1 MFGNWA
7 LHLVYSLILL
17 QKLYSHLPIFFFIF
31 FRGMGIVKVDGSW
44 SSKRGVCLELPWQK
58 PALTVSFFPAQF
70 GNEMFSSKSNL
81 VLPKRF
87 SPVCYSIKKKYVVS
101 CVVFSVHLLKL
112 MTIKWELMS
121 SELKNCQKCCSLCH
135 FTLEVCFLHWKQ
147 VLLDWLTQTNAKIT
161 KNSENLK
168 CKLSQNFEL
177 MI

>member
-1 MFGNWA
+1 MDLEAPKEVCVWSYPDKN
-7 LHLVYSLILL
+7 LHLQCPFFQRSLEMKCFH
-17 QKLYSHLPIFFFIF
+17 QKAIWSYL
-31 FRGMGIVKVDGSW
+31 KGSAQY
-44 SSKRGVCLELPWQK
+44 V
-58 PALTVSFFPAQF
+58 TV
-70 GNEMFSSKSNL
+70 L
-81 VLPKRF
+81 
-87 SPVCYSIKKKYVVS
+87 KKKYVVS